1 MTPTGD
7 MVPVPSPSSREGWY
21 LLECFAVA
29 DWRQI
34 QVRIRK
40 AKTGLDA
47 PDKLTRLYDKTHD
60 AMVAYELALVL
71 ENAGQTET
79 AVHWYTTAVQRFR
92 RADWR
97 KKAEDALTRLGA
109 PVPAVSAELAAHE
122 EPERHEAAPVA
133 SVETHAEEPEPAEPQ
148 AETVASGA
156 APSGEVHKRRRR
168 GRRGGRRR
176 SKRGREQAAPVAAPA
191 PRMPLQAKARPEPA
205 AMPAPPP
212 PPPPRRFTE
221 PEPTPEP
228 APERFV
234 SPALRT
240 GDPGLTSRMARLESQ
255 LRRLIASQ
263 TFPLD
268 EVEQAPAG
276 PGVWL
281 LSDTDQVTHY
291 YVESCQTLR
300 IALGQL
306 VKGRA
311 GGRLTG
317 FSLRPI
323 LAKHLGISEAKVKDY
338 LREHCTVRWVQID
351 EGAPHLAHFAVAV
364 LRPVLNE

>member
-1 MTPTGD
+1 MFICG
-7 MVPVPSPSSREGWY
+7 SN
-21 LLECFAVA
+21 LLQCWAVA

-60 AMVAYELALVL
+60 AMVAYELAQVL

-79 AVHWYTTAVQRFR
+79 AVHWYGIAVQRFR

-109 PVPAVSAELAAHE
+109 PVPAASLEAPPREELE
-122 EPERHEAAPVA
+122 QHEAAPEA
-133 SVETHAEEPEPAEPQ
+133 PVETPAGEPEFAEPQ
-148 AETVASGA
+148 AEAIASAGA
-156 APSGEVHKRRRR
+156 PTGEGHKRRRR

-176 SKRGREQAAPVAAPA
+176 RKHGKEQAAPVAAPA
-191 PRMPLQAKARPEPA
+191 PAHEPARREPRPEPA
-205 AMPAPPP
+205 AVPAPPP

-221 PEPTPEP
+221 PEA

-240 GDPGLTSRMARLESQ
+240 GDPGLTSRMAKLESQ

-263 TFPLD
+263 TYSLD
-268 EVEQAPAG
+268 EAEQAPAG
-276 PGVWL
+276 PGVLL

-291 YVESCQTLR
+291 YVESCQTIR

-306 VKGRA
+306 VKGRT
-311 GGRLTG
+311 GGKHGG
-317 FSLRPI
+317 FSLRPAM
-323 LAKHLGISEAKVKDY
+323 AKHLGISDTKVKDY
-338 LREHCTVRWVQID
+338 LRDHCTVRWAQID
-351 EGAPHLAHFAVAV
+351 EGASHLAHFAIAV

>member
-1 MTPTGD
+1 MFICG
-7 MVPVPSPSSREGWY
+7 SN
-21 LLECFAVA
+21 LLQCFAVA

-47 PDKLTRLYDKTHD
+47 SDKLTRLYDKTHD

-109 PVPAVSAELAAHE
+109 PIPATLMEVAPHE
-122 EPERHEAAPVA
+122 ESKGREAAPEA
-133 SVETHAEEPEPAEPQ
+133 PVEAHAEEQKPAEPQ
-148 AETVASGA
+148 TETVASAA
-156 APSGEVHKRRRR
+156 APSGEGHKRRRR

-191 PRMPLQAKARPEPA
+191 PTRVPMRAEPRPEPA
-205 AMPAPPP
+205 AVPAPPP

-221 PEPTPEP
+221 PEP

-276 PGVWL
+276 PGVLL
-281 LSDTDQVTHY
+281 LSDIDQVTHY

-306 VKGRA
+306 VKGRT
-311 GGRLTG
+311 GGKLGG

-323 LAKHLGISEAKVKDY
+323 LAKHLGISDAKVKDY

-351 EGAPHLAHFAVAV
+351 EGAPHLAHFAIAV

>member
-1 MTPTGD
+1 M
-7 MVPVPSPSSREGWY
+7 
-21 LLECFAVA
+21 A

-34 QVRIRK
+34 QLRIRK
-40 AKTGLDA
+40 ARTGVDA
-47 PDKLTRLYDKTHD
+47 PEKLTRLYDKTHD

-79 AVHWYTTAVQRFR
+79 AVHWYSTAVQRFR

-109 PVPAVSAELAAHE
+109 PIPAVTAEAAPHA
-122 EPERHEAAPVA
+122 EPERHETAPEA
-133 SVETHAEEPEPAEPQ
+133 PAETHAEEEMESMEPHIE
-148 AETVASGA
+148 ETPVAA
-156 APSGEVHKRRRR
+156 AAGEGHKRRRR

-176 SKRGREQAAPVAAPA
+176 RKGGKEQAVPAATPAPA
-191 PRMPLQAKARPEPA
+191 RAPTRVETRIEHV
-205 AMPAPPP
+205 PAPA

-221 PEPTPEP
+221 PEP

-240 GDPGLTSRMARLESQ
+240 GDPGLTSRMAKLESQ

-263 TFPLD
+263 AYSLD

-276 PGVWL
+276 PGVLL
-281 LSDTDQVTHY
+281 LSETDQVTHY

-311 GGRLTG
+311 GGRLAG
-317 FSLRPI
+317 FSLRPA
-323 LAKHLGISEAKVKDY
+323 LARHLGISDAKVKDY
-338 LREHCTVRWVQID
+338 LRDHCTVRWVQID
-351 EGAPHLAHFAVAV
+351 EGAPHLAHFAIAV